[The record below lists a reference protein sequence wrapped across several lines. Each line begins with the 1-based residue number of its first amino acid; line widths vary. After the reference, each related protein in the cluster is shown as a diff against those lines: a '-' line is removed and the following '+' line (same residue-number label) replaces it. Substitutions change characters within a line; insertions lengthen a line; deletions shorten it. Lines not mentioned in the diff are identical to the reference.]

1 MLKIKGVLI
10 AKSPIHHGG
19 DEKTGAET
27 LLRRIKI
34 YSDGKF
40 REIPYIDGNA
50 IRGVV
55 RRLIFSD
62 LLEKL
67 DYELTNTKLY
77 HSLFAGGL
85 LETVSAKDS
94 GILDLEMRKKVRKY
108 LPPLSVFGTSFG
120 NQVLAGKLIV
130 GKMLPICTEMK
141 DMIPDVGIVP
151 DHSFYDFLD
160 FTYGTRKDELREKR
174 EEGEQAMQMLYSY
187 EVFIPGTPFY
197 HHFALENFN
206 EIEKAVL
213 GRVIELWKQSP
224 FIGGKKAIGN
234 GELNIHYETEI
245 SSKPYLDFIEK
256 NKDIMRNLLE
266 ELEGV

>member
-27 LLRRIKI
+27 LLRRLKF
-34 YSDGKF
+34 YTEGKF
-40 REIPYIDGNA
+40 KEVPYIDGNA
-50 IRGVV
+50 IRGVI
-55 RRLIFSD
+55 RRMIFSD
-62 LLEKL
+62 FLEKL

-85 LETVSAKDS
+85 LETVEAKDS
-94 GILDLEMRKKVRKY
+94 GVLDLEMRRNIRQY

-120 NQVLAGKLIV
+120 NQVIAGKLIV
-130 GKMLPICTEMK
+130 GKMLPICVELKEML
-141 DMIPDVGIVP
+141 PDLSIVP
-151 DHSFYDFLD
+151 EHSFYDFLD
-160 FTYGTRKDELREKR
+160 FTYGTRKDELRVERKKD
-174 EEGEQAMQMLYSY
+174 EQAMQMLYSY

-206 EIEKAVL
+206 DVEKAVL
-213 GRVIELWKQSP
+213 GRMIKLWKESP

-234 GELNIHYETEI
+234 GEIEIYYDTEI
-245 SSKPYLDFIEK
+245 SSDPYTKFIEN
-256 NKDIMRNLLE
+256 NKRKIIELLK
-266 ELEGV
+266 ELEGR